1 MMQMTSYVLTVAPVV
16 SLSKHRGVRKESAVT
31 ICCYQHVIE
40 MNEQY
45 HVGHAE
51 STAIRA
57 SAHSTLCCMLFV
69 KTLKLV
75 LQAYITYA
83 QRSKHRVTT
92 CKNPH

>member
-1 MMQMTSYVLTVAPVV
+1 MMMTSCVSAVAPVV

-57 SAHSTLCCMLFV
+57 SAHSTLCCMLLV
-69 KTLKLV
+69 KTLNLV
-75 LQAYITYA
+75 LQACVTYT

-92 CKNPH
+92 CMRAH

>member
-1 MMQMTSYVLTVAPVV
+1 MMMMTSYVSAVAPVV
-16 SLSKHRGVRKESAVT
+16 SLSTHRGVRKESAVT

-51 STAIRA
+51 STAISA
-57 SAHSTLCCMLFV
+57 SAQSSLCCMLFV

-75 LQAYITYA
+75 LQACVTYA
-83 QRSKHRVTT
+83 QRSKHKVTT
-92 CKNPH
+92 CIKAR